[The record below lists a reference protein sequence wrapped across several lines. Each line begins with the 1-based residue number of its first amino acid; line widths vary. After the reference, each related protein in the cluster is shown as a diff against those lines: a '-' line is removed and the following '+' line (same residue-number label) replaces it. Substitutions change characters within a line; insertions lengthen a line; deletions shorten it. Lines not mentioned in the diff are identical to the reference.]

1 MILPNQFK
9 TGMVIRYEGVLYSIL
24 EFQHI
29 KPGKGGAFV
38 RIKLKNLNN
47 GAIVDK
53 TLRPETKVEEIFVEQ
68 RRMQYLYRNSKYHFM
83 DEEDF
88 EEIELPP
95 EKVEGIKDLLLE
107 NNPVIISFYNK
118 EILDINLPNFIEL
131 QITEVEPAAKGDTAQ
146 RNYKKAKVETGAIIQ
161 VPMFIEKGDRVKI
174 DTRSRKYISR
184 V

>member
-1 MILPNQFK
+1 
-9 TGMVIRYEGVLYSIL
+9 
-24 EFQHI
+24 
-29 KPGKGGAFV
+29 
-38 RIKLKNLNN
+38 
-47 GAIVDK
+47 
-53 TLRPETKVEEIFVEQ
+53 
-68 RRMQYLYRNSKYHFM
+68 
-83 DEEDF
+83 
-88 EEIELPP
+88 LPP